1 MLFEDIPDAI
11 DNVSEIIMRCNTH
24 LPINNKD
31 YLPIYNPP
39 EDFDVNSYFHF
50 KVKEGMEKILS
61 SVDNSN
67 IKKYKE
73 RLETEIN
80 VITKMDYV
88 SYFLIVHEFISW
100 AKDND
105 IPVGPGRGSG
115 AGSLIAYALG
125 ITLSI
130 LSNTLLLRDF

>member
-1 MLFEDIPDAI
+1 M
-11 DNVSEIIMRCNTH
+11 N
-24 LPINNKD
+24 
-31 YLPIYNPP
+31 
-39 EDFDVNSYFHF
+39 
-50 KVKEGMEKILS
+50 KILS
-61 SVDNSN
+61 SVSDTD
-67 IKKYKE
+67 KLKYRE
-73 RLETEIN
+73 RLETETN

-125 ITLSI
+125 ITSIDPIKHNLLFERFLNIERVSLPDFDIDFCKNNRQKIIDHITDLYLSLI
-130 LSNTLLLRDF
+130 HI